1 MLAFLGGIT
10 KEAEAEY
17 SKKRLRSLADE
28 WNADYPYLHEASFIF
43 RGRKSSF
50 KFSELT
56 NEEFESFIV
65 DTCSEQKVGTYLYKL
80 ASDYTEGKRN
90 KNSILISLVMMFYRI
105 GLIGIKPDSFNEV
118 QWSINEKASI
128 SEGQVKSGALICI
141 HPMFWRALGI
151 QSHRNG

>member
-1 MLAFLGGIT
+1 
-10 KEAEAEY
+10 
-17 SKKRLRSLADE
+17 
-28 WNADYPYLHEASFIF
+28 
-43 RGRKSSF
+43 
-50 KFSELT
+50 
-56 NEEFESFIV
+56 
-65 DTCSEQKVGTYLYKL
+65 
-80 ASDYTEGKRN
+80 
-90 KNSILISLVMMFYRI
+90 MMFYRI